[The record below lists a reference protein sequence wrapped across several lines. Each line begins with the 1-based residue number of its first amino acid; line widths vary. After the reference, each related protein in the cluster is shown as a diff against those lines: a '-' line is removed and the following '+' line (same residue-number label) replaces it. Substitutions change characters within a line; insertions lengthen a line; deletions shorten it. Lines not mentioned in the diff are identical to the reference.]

1 MNDRQT
7 KTIRDRLSELIID
20 STYNVSLDTN
30 LEARFK
36 VVPVALS
43 QSTDDPTSASGSPR
57 TIQFQCFF
65 KLFHNIFSSPFP
77 WKFEYT
83 ISVNTLFTKSALVSS
98 LSPPRPPA
106 IWISWSVFA
115 CYHTQEQRQTFSK
128 SGLLLDLFKESHAID
143 KTLGA
148 R

>member
-1 MNDRQT
+1 MTDKQRPSE
-7 KTIRDRLSELIID
+7 IDVDRLSELIID

-57 TIQFQCFF
+57 TIQFQRFF

-83 ISVNTLFTKSALVSS
+83 ISVNTLFTKSVLVSS
-98 LSPPRPPA
+98 LSSSYLDIMACFRMLPYSRTA
-106 IWISWSVFA
+106 TNSISEKWSFI
-115 CYHTQEQRQTFSK
+115 
-128 SGLLLDLFKESHAID
+128 GLIQGEPCH
-143 KTLGA
+143 
-148 R
+148 